1 MFDNF
6 KENEVEF
13 NEEVPA
19 EKKDNQITKKRKS
32 LSQDPLAEA
41 MISMSNAK
49 QMIWEKKLTLEKEQF
64 EKKQMVEKEIR
75 EAEIT
80 FKREELEVEK
90 IKTETLQRKMEFDM
104 EQSRMEY
111 QLRMKE
117 LDLRMLQYNK

>member
-1 MFDNF
+1 M
-6 KENEVEF
+6 
-13 NEEVPA
+13 
-19 EKKDNQITKKRKS
+19 T
-32 LSQDPLAEA
+32 LCEA

-49 QMIWEKKLTLEKEQF
+49 QMIWGKRLTLEKDQF

-75 EAEIT
+75 EAETT

-90 IKTETLQRKMEFDM
+90 IKAETLRRKMEFDM